1 MLEER
6 PTTIGIYN
14 KDTYICSPMRKMRF
28 LGVYFTLFVM
38 ILMTSCSK
46 FRKIQKSADWK
57 EKYEAALA
65 YYEEEDYYRAGI
77 LLEEILP
84 IIRGTKEAEK
94 ANFLHAYT
102 YYHQRQYLLSAN
114 YFQNFSVVY
123 SRSDMAEEAAYM
135 HAYSLYL
142 QSPDSNLDQTSTYD
156 AVTAFQNFINNHPH
170 GEYTDKVNDIM
181 DEMQHKLEVKAFDNA
196 KQYHK
201 LRRYE
206 AALIAFENF
215 AKDFPDS
222 KLIEETLFLSVDTQ
236 YSYAKESIY
245 TKQKERYAKTVELY
259 EELIDKY
266 PDSEFLKRAE
276 NMYSNSLDEIRKLTA
291 KK

>member
-1 MLEER
+1 MPEER
-6 PTTIGIYN
+6 SFQIGIYN
-14 KDTYICSPMRKMRF
+14 KDSYICSPMRKTRLF
-28 LGVYFTLFVM
+28 SVYLTLLVM
-38 ILMTSCSK
+38 ILITSCSK
-46 FRKIQKSADWK
+46 FRKIQKSPDWK
-57 EKYEAALA
+57 VKYEAAMV
-65 YYEEEDYYRAGI
+65 YYEDEDYYRAGV

-102 YYHQRQYLLSAN
+102 YYYQKQYLLSAN
-114 YFQNFSVVY
+114 YFKNFSVVY
-123 SRSDMAEEAAYM
+123 SRSEFAEEAAYM
-135 HAYSLYL
+135 NAYSLYL

-156 AVTAFQNFINNHPH
+156 AITEFQNFINNHPH

-181 DEMQHKLEVKAFDNA
+181 DEMQQKLEIKAFDNA

-206 AALIAFENF
+206 AALISFKNF
-215 AKDFPDS
+215 AKEFPDS
-222 KLIEETLFLSVDTQ
+222 KLKEEALYLSVDTQ
-236 YSYAKESIY
+236 YSYAKASIVL
-245 TKQKERYAKTVELY
+245 KQNERYSKTVEIY

-266 PDSEFLKRAE
+266 PNSEFLKQAE
-276 NMYSNSLDEIRKLTA
+276 SMYSNSLDEIRKLTA